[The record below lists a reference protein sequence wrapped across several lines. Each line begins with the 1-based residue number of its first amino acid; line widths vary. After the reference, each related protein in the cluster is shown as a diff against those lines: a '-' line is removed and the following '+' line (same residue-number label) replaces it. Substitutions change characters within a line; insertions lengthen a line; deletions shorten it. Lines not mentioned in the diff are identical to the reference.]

1 MPEVKISVSST
12 AVPLMAKSTNIT
24 AEVVA
29 YSVLSNSSLPGCI
42 INESIGGMSSKA
54 TLVYKYAMDR
64 YTLGLPNCLMGGL
77 AQASPTTVQS
87 IIEAEIGQSI
97 TLVYALIDEVSDKML
112 VMPFLSNSRGY
123 HPQTNDVTTYPFVLE
138 HPNDEPVLVSKV
150 VISSDRTTATITY
163 THKYTVYVSDGE
175 YFAKETFEETIPVDS
190 NLASGGSYCIAFYY
204 LPSGSSA
211 FWYYNMADGTYP
223 DLHVQY
229 DGFGVDAFMPVIPL
243 RHQNVDLT
251 TIDDDLY
258 RTSKALL
265 RKLGLNITSLAESI
279 NSNPDIA
286 EIDHAYVMFGVP
298 ANTEDIPSLRY
309 LTEYFH
315 YLYTLQKYAEIDGA
329 SSVIDGQSVP
339 RTVVKTGNYY
349 SPLNT
354 PPDITLQ
361 EHGLDIEISF
371 NNIYSSVVSGVI
383 GKRGFASSS
392 INITTEI
399 IEIDVGDGGDGGGDT
414 ELVEIDASSITYRY
428 QLTSST
434 YREVTV
440 HGLLHSNNIYKSHL
454 VETSL
459 STTQEEGN
467 NNLIIPIHYGIAE
480 TLQVFHRNE
489 LYNNSLTLICNSY
502 VVTKL
507 KWYEST
513 WFRVVVMV
521 VGIVIFVY
529 YYDPEF
535 LIGWMAIFEL
545 LATIA
550 AAIVINYAFK
560 FVVKHVGAEW
570 GAVLAIVAVI
580 ASMFIRMGSFTM
592 PTAQMCLQA
601 TMSILEFVTK
611 AIGYAASEVYAE
623 LTDFYADAKDKLK
636 ELAAA
641 QDLLE
646 MENHYDPLNFTRKP
660 TYTVVPIES
669 PDAFFNRTIHSGNV
683 GTVILDVISNYHEI
697 MLKLPEREYV

>member
-1 MPEVKISVSST
+1 MPEVEISVSST

-54 TLVYKYAMDR
+54 TMAYKYAMDH
-64 YTLGLPNCLMGGL
+64 YTLGLPNCLIGGL
-77 AQASPTTVQS
+77 AQVEPTTVQS
-87 IIEAEIGQSI
+87 IIESEIGQSI
-97 TLVYALIDEVSDKML
+97 TLVYALIDEVSDKIL

-123 HPQTNDVTTYPFVLE
+123 HPQTNDVTTYPFTLA
-138 HPNDEPVLVSKV
+138 HPNDEPVLVDTV
-150 VISSDRTTATITY
+150 TISSDRTTATITY
-163 THKYTVYVSDGE
+163 THRYTVYVSDGE
-175 YFAKETFEETIPVDS
+175 YFAEEEFEETISVDS
-190 NLASGGSYCIAFYY
+190 NLDSGGSYCIAFYY
-204 LPSGSSA
+204 LPDGSSA

-243 RHQNVDLT
+243 RHQNIDLT
-251 TIDDDLY
+251 TIDDELY
-258 RTSKALL
+258 RTSKILL
-265 RKLGLNITSLAESI
+265 RKLGLNITSLADSI
-279 NSNPDIA
+279 NSNPDIG

-298 ANTEDIPSLRY
+298 ADTDDIPSLRY

-329 SSVIDGQSVP
+329 SDVIDGQSVP
-339 RTVVKTGNYY
+339 RTIVKTDNYY

-371 NNIYSSVVSGVI
+371 NNIYSNLVEGVI
-383 GKRGFASSS
+383 GKRGFADSS
-392 INITTEI
+392 INITTET
-399 IEIDVGDGGDGGGDT
+399 IEVEVVDGSDGMGDT
-414 ELVEIDASSITYRY
+414 ELIEVDASTVTYRY

-454 VETSL
+454 VETTISA
-459 STTQEEGN
+459 TQEEGN

-521 VGIVIFVY
+521 VGIVIFVFT
-529 YYDPEF
+529 YDPKF

-545 LATIA
+545 LAMIA

-570 GAVLAIVAVI
+570 GAVLAVVAVI
-580 ASMFIRMGSFTM
+580 ASMFIRIGNFTM

-601 TMSILEFVTK
+601 TLSILEFVTK

-623 LTDFYADAKDKLK
+623 LTDFYADTKDKLK

-660 TYTVVPIES
+660 TYTAVPIES